1 MSNSQYYLRMILTMQ
16 MITEVMDGGR
26 MAGRTETLVTHASP
40 TEPPTERRRRVD
52 EDRPG
57 FLDQYG
63 LAIATI
69 VTLFAFV
76 LGWGLARA
84 EVIGSTTEVAFY
96 IVAYIAGGTYATR
109 TALISLWNRQIDVDT
124 LMVVAAIGAAI
135 IGHWVEGAILLFLF
149 SLGNAL
155 EHYAMGRT
163 YSAIRAL
170 MDLRPEDA
178 RVLRDGVE
186 SIVDIEDL
194 RIGDVIVVKNGER
207 IAADGQVA
215 RGESAV
221 DQAAITGE
229 SMPVVRR
236 VGDPVFAGTING
248 HGVLHITVQRL
259 ADESTLAKIIEIV
272 ESAQAEKSATQRFT
286 DRFEGRYAGGVIVAA
301 ALYAILPALF
311 TDRAF
316 SDTMYQA
323 MILLVVASPCAL
335 VISTPASTLSALAN
349 AARNGVLFKG
359 AAHLEDIGVARVVA
373 FDKTGTLTVGRPQ
386 MTDLRP
392 APGVDPNHL
401 LALTAAVERLSEH
414 PLGAAVVEAAEQ
426 RELAIA
432 DAHDGTSIIGRGIQA
447 TVDGETVM
455 AGNTALFIDRGHTVP
470 DWLEAEANELRDNG
484 ISTML
489 VGIERESGM
498 TFLGVIGVADTLR
511 STARDVIRELKE
523 LGVEKT
529 IILTGDNE
537 RAGRAIARQTGIDD
551 VRSDLLPAEKL
562 AIIEQLK
569 EEYGTVVM
577 VGDGVNDAPALAT
590 ATIGIAMGAAGT
602 DVALETADVVLM
614 ADDLTRLPYTVELSR
629 RTRRVIRQNLTFALT
644 VIGVL
649 VIGTLLNLTTL
660 PLGVVGH
667 EGSTIVVVLNGL
679 RLLGGVSKKER
690 PQAVPRLQPAGN

>member
-1 MSNSQYYLRMILTMQ
+1 
-16 MITEVMDGGR
+16 
-26 MAGRTETLVTHASP
+26 MAGRTESLVTYATP
-40 TEPPTERRRRVD
+40 TEPPTQRRKRVD
-52 EDRPG
+52 DDQPG
-57 FLDQYG
+57 FLEQYG
-63 LAIATI
+63 LALATF
-69 VTLFAFV
+69 VTLIALA
-76 LGWGLARA
+76 LGWGLGRA
-84 EVIGSTTEVAFY
+84 DVISDSTQVVFY
-96 IVAYIAGGTYATR
+96 IVAYIAGGAYATR
-109 TALISLWNRQIDVDT
+109 TAILSLWNRQIDVDT
-124 LMVVAAIGAAI
+124 LMIVAALGAAV

-186 SIVDIEDL
+186 SIVGIEDL
-194 RIGDVIVVKNGER
+194 TIGDVIVVKNGER

-236 VGDPVFAGTING
+236 AGDSVFAGTING

-272 ESAQAEKSATQRFT
+272 EAAQAEKSATQRFT

-301 ALYAILPALF
+301 ALYALLPALF
-311 TDRAF
+311 TDRTIG
-316 SDTMYQA
+316 DTMYQA

-386 MTDLRP
+386 LTDLRP
-392 APGVDPNHL
+392 APGIEADHL
-401 LALTAAVERLSEH
+401 LAMTAAVERLSEH
-414 PLGAAVVEAAEQ
+414 PLGAAVVQAAEQ
-426 RELAIA
+426 RELDIA
-432 DAHDGTSIIGRGIQA
+432 QAHDGTSIIGRGIQA
-447 TVDGETVM
+447 TVDGETVL
-455 AGNTALFIDRGHTVP
+455 AGNTALFVERGHVVP
-470 DWLEAEANELRDNG
+470 DWLDSEANDLRDNG

-489 VGIERESGM
+489 VGIERADDV

-511 STARDVIRELKE
+511 PIAREVIRELKD

-590 ATIGIAMGAAGT
+590 ATIGVAMGAAGT

-614 ADDLTRLPYTVELSR
+614 ADDLSRLPYAVELSR

-644 VIGVL
+644 VIAVL
-649 VIGTLLNLTTL
+649 VIGTLLNMTTL

-679 RLLGGVSKKER
+679 RLLGGVPKNR
-690 PQAVPRLQPAGN
+690 QRQVVPQLQPAGR